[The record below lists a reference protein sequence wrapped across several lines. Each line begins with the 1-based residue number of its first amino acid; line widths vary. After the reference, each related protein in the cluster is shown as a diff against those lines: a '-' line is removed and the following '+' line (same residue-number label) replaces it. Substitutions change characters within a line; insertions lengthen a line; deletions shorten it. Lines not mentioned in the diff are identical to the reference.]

1 MTKLLQNKTLIKFLG
16 IALSILLIV
25 ALIPQISI
33 AYGSKDDV
41 MGETPMAETGE
52 GDEATDEG
60 EEAAADG
67 DETATPEEGTE
78 PAEGEDAIEGEVSV
92 IDGVEMVSHKVEV
105 PGEEDEGTTEN
116 AIAPQSLE
124 GEGAKTARVKSRIVL
139 DLSQQQITIDRD
151 TDYTSG
157 PLTFNGGTHTL
168 TIKEGCTF
176 TGDILITGGAQVTIK
191 GSGTIEGTHTSSVI
205 TVEGVGSKLI
215 LGGED
220 DEGNLTGP
228 TVTNGAG
235 TIFSGQENK
244 RVGGGVF
251 VKRTNTSS
259 YDHAASFWMKAGTI
273 YDNTAQAGGGIYVDA
288 ACGFT
293 MDGGKVDKNTAED
306 SEGGGI
312 FVTSA
317 NDHEFGSYAKINAG
331 SITNNKT
338 ETTFAWGGGGV
349 FVNSGGAL
357 NISDASITKNEA
369 KGLGGGVSG
378 CPHASIAVTTVTNG
392 AAVFDNE
399 AQGAGFPTNPRL
411 RLLDTDSVIQGNEGK
426 RVAAGD
432 FLFDG
437 LYEVDGLG
445 TKGAK
450 GRWSGFNASET
461 PSSIFAQYGN
471 YGKRADI
478 AQYAQDFYCTRA
490 SYIAPT
496 NLGDENGVAWRGLEI
511 GIPAVNAKAPVSSNN
526 INTRVVEILVANK
539 ENTSKKSTS
548 YASLDATLGLTS
560 EAEEDPYANVRQVNI
575 SGNYSATHGGGV
587 ASNGALEFG
596 SYDWS
601 KDSFEQSYELVLNK
615 EIFNDLGMEIG
626 KNDDDTKSFNKDER
640 FTFTLVEEDETEHHA
655 VNGADGKIS
664 FPGLPGL
671 GKDDFNDKASVEKT
685 VKFKLRENSVDGY
698 EPLSEMTVEVTLKGT
713 KKVSK
718 FITASDSMHTS
729 TVYETAVKE
738 GSVKINGEVTNTV
751 RNTLNLKASASIPV
765 KKIANGLDFER
776 GTFKF
781 ALKEVADIAVDE
793 NNNVILK
800 DGQSLLTLPVKEDT
814 EEERSISV
822 GNSVGGPVSG
832 TTNPDAEGEEYKDF
846 SFTYEQPGTHW
857 YVINEK
863 KEVNIDG
870 SHASTAPEI
879 SYDETVYLVKIDVS
893 VAEGGRSLKTTKI
906 IYKAAPGST
915 TLKKVENAEGDI
927 GVTFTNVKMEYVPF
941 KLALNK
947 QVITP
952 IQNQVVGWSDLSDV
966 NKKFHFSVYDPE
978 NNEVIFD
985 GENEGNG
992 INLEVVEGKKSAV
1005 EGYVK
1010 AAYQEYLNDP
1020 TDTFEYTISNLKLK
1034 EEMPA
1039 GVVKDDHMT
1048 LIEDADVTITLGI
1061 ESAKRAGDNTS
1072 FQVIPKVKAIALDG
1086 TRVEKSTVSNLYE
1099 PHGDWTLKAN
1109 KHFQGLGEPAA
1120 EGYDFAMAEL
1130 DVKSDDEIQNAE
1142 QLANLPIKKDSEGKE
1157 LTWAGRTGNFQKNE
1171 GGSYEAQITF
1181 DPVSYVVKQDNTFDV
1196 VNGENHYYLVTET
1209 APEGGGADTTAF
1221 VVKVNVKQTKKTVLE
1236 ANEVARW
1243 YADDVNQAVVDTV
1256 DAIEFYNTDTQHMIS
1271 AASYS
1276 VYAASGEPVD
1286 QVCYVDPKIIKNL
1299 EGRAIKSGEFAFKL
1313 IEVANYNDT
1322 EGTVIS
1328 ATTNDEFGMV
1338 DFDKANNVSGDLE
1351 NPSCLAYTKPGTY
1364 YYRVIEDTTKGGMN
1378 DQSVLYSDQVIT
1390 FTTVIEQDEATGRLV
1405 CTDMYY
1411 GYWDKAA
1418 NKNVRYDEQ
1427 YTDFDTQPANIGDMS
1442 KLNPD
1447 WHPTITNK
1455 TRPMDIQVRKTS
1467 VTDRTEGLVG
1477 ATYALY
1483 MVNENAQ
1490 GDIKLA
1496 EATSEDGGWIT
1507 YKNVSL
1513 STNNL
1518 YYFKETAAPAG
1529 HTVSEFRSS
1538 YFYLVEDASSAN
1550 GYALQYTDT
1559 KFLAEASAAAEP
1571 QAVALADETDA
1582 QAAAEAANKA
1592 AGNTETQP
1600 GHSADGN
1607 VLLTYDKDGGVYDEA
1622 TQVEVNK
1629 LDTRTHEWVEGA
1641 KLVILEKE
1649 SGKEIASW
1657 TSGKAPQKLE
1667 KTLNVGTT
1675 YLLREVEAPNQYRLA
1690 NDVEFVID
1698 DYGNVSITKGT
1709 ENGNAELSDNSITLY
1724 DTMMDAEEV
1733 ETVEREKSTTEK
1745 PKKDTLL
1752 AKTGDMLP
1760 ILGIALVALAALIV
1774 VIVAVRRRRAGED
1787 SASNE

>member
-1 MTKLLQNKTLIKFLG
+1 MTKLLQNKSLIKFLG
-16 IALSILLIV
+16 IALSILLVV
-25 ALIPQISI
+25 ALIPQIGI

-41 MGETPMAETGE
+41 VGETPMAETGE

-60 EEAAADG
+60 EEAATDSEEA
-67 DETATPEEGTE
+67 ATSEEGTE
-78 PAEGEDAIEGEVSV
+78 PTEGEDAVEGEVSV
-92 IDGVEMVSHKVEV
+92 VDGVEMVSHKVEI

-116 AIAPQSLE
+116 AIAPQSSEDE
-124 GEGAKTARVKSRIVL
+124 GTEALATQKIVL
-139 DLSQQQITIDRD
+139 EKRLTGNVGHTIEANEEV
-151 TDYTSG
+151 TNTSS
-157 PLTFNGGTHTL
+157 PLTFSGNKTYTL
-168 TIKEGCTF
+168 TVEGTLKS
-176 TGDILITGGAQVTIK
+176 DILITGGAQVTIK
-191 GSGTIEGTHTSSVI
+191 GSGTIKGTGKGSVI
-205 TVEGVGSKLI
+205 TVEGAGSELI
-215 LGGED
+215 LGGIV
-220 DEGNLTGP
+220 EGEKIVTGP
-228 TVTNGAG
+228 TITNGIG
-235 TIFSGQENK
+235 TKFSAQENK

-251 VKRTNTSS
+251 VKRTDTSS
-259 YDHAASFWMKAGTI
+259 YNHAASFWMKAGTI

-293 MDGGKVDKNTAED
+293 MDGGTVDKNTAED

-331 SITNNKT
+331 NITNNKT

-357 NISDASITKNEA
+357 NISDASIDHNTAE
-369 KGLGGGVSG
+369 GLGGGVSG

-392 AAVFDNE
+392 AAVFQNE
-399 AQGAGFPTNPRL
+399 AKGTQFPTNGRL

-437 LYEVDGLG
+437 LYKTAELTTSWKDEIE
-445 TKGAK
+445 
-450 GRWSGFNASET
+450 GRWSGFNASEKS
-461 PSSIFAQYGN
+461 SSIFAQYGN
-471 YGKRADI
+471 YGKRAGI

-511 GIPAVNAKAPVSSNN
+511 GIPAVNAKETVLSKN

-539 ENTSKKSTS
+539 ENTAKKLTS

-560 EAEEDPYANVRQVNI
+560 EAKEDPYAGTRKVNI

-601 KDSFEQSYELVLNK
+601 DDSFEQSYELVLNK

-626 KNDDDTKSFNKDER
+626 KNGDGTKSFNKDER
-640 FTFTLVEEDETEHHA
+640 FTFILVEEDGTEHRA
-655 VNGADGKIS
+655 VNAADGTIS

-671 GKDDFNDKASVEKT
+671 GKDDFNSKTSVEKPVT
-685 VKFKLRENSVDGY
+685 FKLTEEQVDGY
-698 EPLSEMTVEVTLKGT
+698 DELSEMTVEVTLIGT
-713 KKVSK
+713 RKVSK
-718 FITASDSMHTS
+718 FLTASNSMHTS

-738 GSVKINGEVTNTV
+738 GSVKINSEVTNTV
-751 RNTLNLKASASIPV
+751 RNTLKLETSVELPV
-765 KKIANGLDFER
+765 TKIAYGIHE
-776 GTFKF
+776 GTFTFDLNEIEDPTVKNGNDLSLKEDISLAHLAAGANHQTESIDLNEWQTEQDTETKWFNLGSFTEPGEHWYAIAEEPSENEVEEGVSYDKTTYLVRVVVTLSEDGRTLDKQLTKWEVEPGSTDLKQVDPDVAVSFENVGMKYAGFNLDLNKRILTTLGGDIPLNGRTFNF
-781 ALKEVADIAVDE
+781 ALYDGAKEVATGATDGNGAVSLAIDDNLASGDESYAKQVYAADE
-793 NNNVILK
+793 NMTFTFTLK
-800 DGQSLLTLPVKEDT
+800 ETVPEETDGSYV
-814 EEERSISV
+814 
-822 GNSVGGPVSG
+822 
-832 TTNPDAEGEEYKDF
+832 TTIPDATVEVELSAAGERTEVDGHTMFLVTPTVESVKVNGTDVEVEDKAITVTNRYTPHGEWQFQVDKYFYGLGDPRDC
-846 SFTYEQPGTHW
+846 SFTMQEIERAPQAGEPLANVLVANDNLQKWT
-857 YVINEK
+857 
-863 KEVNIDG
+863 
-870 SHASTAPEI
+870 ASAAAA
-879 SYDETVYLVKIDVS
+879 DFQNN
-893 VAEGGRSLKTTKI
+893 
-906 IYKAAPGST
+906 KAAVVFDPIEYQVTVPKG
-915 TLKKVENAEGDI
+915 AEVD
-927 GVTFTNVKMEYVPF
+927 
-941 KLALNK
+941 
-947 QVITP
+947 
-952 IQNQVVGWSDLSDV
+952 QN
-966 NKKFHFSVYDPE
+966 
-978 NNEVIFD
+978 I
-985 GENEGNG
+985 
-992 INLEVVEGKKSAV
+992 
-1005 EGYVK
+1005 
-1010 AAYQEYLNDP
+1010 P
-1020 TDTFEYTISNLKLK
+1020 T
-1034 EEMPA
+1034 
-1039 GVVKDDHMT
+1039 
-1048 LIEDADVTITLGI
+1048 
-1061 ESAKRAGDNTS
+1061 AGDARGDHYYLITE
-1072 FQVIPKVKAIALDG
+1072 DG
-1086 TRVEKSTVSNLYE
+1086 
-1099 PHGDWTLKAN
+1099 
-1109 KHFQGLGEPAA
+1109 
-1120 EGYDFAMAEL
+1120 
-1130 DVKSDDEIQNAE
+1130 DDAT
-1142 QLANLPIKKDSEGKE
+1142 KD
-1157 LTWAGRTGNFQKNE
+1157 TTA
-1171 GGSYEAQITF
+1171 
-1181 DPVSYVVKQDNTFDV
+1181 YVVKVTVAVDKDDP
-1196 VNGENHYYLVTET
+1196 GKLVATET
-1209 APEGGGADTTAF
+1209 
-1221 VVKVNVKQTKKTVLE
+1221 VLG
-1236 ANEVARW
+1236 
-1243 YADDVNQAVVDTV
+1243 YADDLNSTLNPMPEGETPA
-1256 DAIEFYNTDTQHMIS
+1256 FYNTDTQHMIS

-1364 YYRVIEDTTKGGMN
+1364 YYRVIEDTSKGGMN

-1427 YTDFDTQPANIGDMS
+1427 YTDFDTQPGNIGDMS

-1467 VTDRTEGLVG
+1467 VSDRTEGLVG

-1550 GYALQYTDT
+1550 GYTLQYTDS
-1559 KFLAEASAAAEP
+1559 KYLPEAAADDAAV
-1571 QAVALADETDA
+1571 QAEVAGTVQAKNAPAA
-1582 QAAAEAANKA
+1582 QADTEAANEA
-1592 AGNTETQP
+1592 AADTETQP
-1600 GHSADGN
+1600 GYSADGN
-1607 VLLTYDKDGGVYDEA
+1607 VLLTYDKDGGVYDEV
-1622 TQVEVNK
+1622 TTLEVNK

-1709 ENGNAELSDNSITLY
+1709 ENGNAELSDNTISLY
-1724 DTMMDAEEV
+1724 DTMLDAEET
-1733 ETVEREKSTTEK
+1733 ETIEREKSTTEK
-1745 PKKDTLL
+1745 PNKDTLL
-1752 AKTGDMLP
+1752 AKTGA
-1760 ILGIALVALAALIV
+1760 ICCRFWALRWWPWRL
-1774 VIVAVRRRRAGED
+1774 
-1787 SASNE
+1787 

>member
-25 ALIPQISI
+25 ALIPQIGI

-67 DETATPEEGTE
+67 DESATPEEGTE
-78 PAEGEDAIEGEVSV
+78 DAEGKYAIEGEVSV

-105 PGEEDEGTTEN
+105 PGEEDEDTTEN

-124 GEGAKTARVKSRIVL
+124 DEAVKAVAEKDPVRSEGLVGNYDRIIEKGEEITNTKS
-139 DLSQQQITIDRD
+139 
-151 TDYTSG
+151 
-157 PLTFNGGTHTL
+157 PLTFSGNGTYTL
-168 TIKEGCTF
+168 TVNGTLKS
-176 TGDILITGGAQVTIK
+176 DILITGGAKVTIN
-191 GSGTIEGTHTSSVI
+191 GTGTIEGTGNGSVI
-205 TVEGVGSKLI
+205 VVEGANDGTKLTF
-215 LGGED
+215 D
-220 DEGNLTGP
+220 GP
-228 TVTNGAG
+228 TVTGG
-235 TIFSGQENK
+235 TGTVPPK
-244 RVGGGVF
+244 KDTWGKTGGGILVCRSNTWTWT
-251 VKRTNTSS
+251 VKG
-259 YDHAASFWMKAGTI
+259 AALEFKSGTVW
-273 YDNTAQAGGGIYVDA
+273 DNTAEAGGGIFIDYQ
-288 ACGFT
+288 CGFT
-293 MDGGKVDKNTAED
+293 MAGGSVLNNTATNH
-306 SEGGGI
+306 EGGGI
-312 FVTSA
+312 FTWGNWNGETGNKSL
-317 NDHEFGSYAKINAG
+317 DYGH
-331 SITNNKT
+331 ITAATIKENKT
-338 ETTFAWGGGGV
+338 LTTTDWGGGGV
-349 FVNSGGAL
+349 YINNDGVLQIESAR
-357 NISDASITKNEA
+357 ITNNTAES
-369 KGLGGGVSG
+369 LGGGVAG
-378 CPHASIAVTTVTNG
+378 CPHAEIGIGQMQNG
-392 AAVFDNE
+392 AAVYGNFANGE
-399 AQGAGFPTNPRL
+399 NGPANSGLKFNMP
-411 RLLDTDSVIQGNEGK
+411 DSITYKGK
-426 RVAAGD
+426 NVPSGD
-432 FLFDG
+432 FLVQG
-437 LYEVDGLG
+437 L
-445 TKGAK
+445 TKEEIPVLTNNG
-450 GRWSGFNASET
+450 
-461 PSSIFAQYGN
+461 SSDALP
-471 YGKRADI
+471 YGKSGYNLHPGD
-478 AQYAQDFYCTRA
+478 YAKNEFDVDLARDFYCTYA
-490 SYIAPT
+490 SFIAATNLKDHPT
-496 NLGDENGVAWRGLEI
+496 NADDKTIAWEGFIAGVA
-511 GIPAVNAKAPVSSNN
+511 
-526 INTRVVEILVANK
+526 ANK
-539 ENTSKKSTS
+539 VQGKNVTEKNATTKEQNWT
-548 YASLDATLGLTS
+548 ASCISIPVNEDYELHDATLCLRSTAS
-560 EAEEDPYANVRQVNI
+560 NDN
-575 SGNYSATHGGGV
+575 SGIKRTVFIEGNESTTHGGGV
-587 ASNGALEFG
+587 ACNGTLQFGTFPQKDEIVNGYTLSLDKEIVSGINNKPLSLQDGDAFHFVLVDDATKEEFNAVSNGKGEINFTDLPGAKATTTKTFTLYENLTDKQKAQGFTSMIPKEGVKVTAELFVESSSVKYGNMTTTTYTTTPRDIMINGKKTTTVTNKLSPKASLTLPVTKIAYGIHKDTFVFDLNEIKDDPTLDDKTLKPGTSLADIAAAQGHKTVEIALDDSLTEEERGEKTFELG
-596 SYDWS
+596 EYTEEGTYWYALAEKCGNVAGVSYDKTTYLVRVVVTLSEDGRTLNKQLTKWEVEPGS
-601 KDSFEQSYELVLNK
+601 TDLKQVDPDVAVSFENVGMKYAGFNLDLNK
-615 EIFNDLGMEIG
+615 QILTTLGGDIPLNDRTFNFALYDGAKEVATGTTDENGAVSLAI
-626 KNDDDTKSFNKDER
+626 DDNLTPGDESYAKQAYAAGGTTT
-640 FTFTLVEEDETEHHA
+640 FTFTLKETLPE
-655 VNGADGKIS
+655 GADGSYMTTI
-664 FPGLPGL
+664 P
-671 GKDDFNDKASVEKT
+671 DA
-685 VKFKLRENSVDGY
+685 
-698 EPLSEMTVEVTLKGT
+698 TVEVELSAAGERTPVNGHTMFLVTPTVESVTVNGT
-713 KKVSK
+713 DVEVADKTITVTNRYAPHGEWQFQVDKYFYGLGDPRDCSFTMQEIERAPQAGEPLANVLVANDNLQKWTANASAAAFQNNKAAVVFDPIEYQVTVPKDAEADQNIPTAGDARGDHYYLITEDGDDAAKDTTAYVVKV
-718 FITASDSMHTS
+718 
-729 TVYETAVKE
+729 TVAVKE
-738 GSVKINGEVTNTV
+738 
-751 RNTLNLKASASIPV
+751 
-765 KKIANGLDFER
+765 
-776 GTFKF
+776 
-781 ALKEVADIAVDE
+781 
-793 NNNVILK
+793 
-800 DGQSLLTLPVKEDT
+800 
-814 EEERSISV
+814 
-822 GNSVGGPVSG
+822 
-832 TTNPDAEGEEYKDF
+832 
-846 SFTYEQPGTHW
+846 
-857 YVINEK
+857 
-863 KEVNIDG
+863 
-870 SHASTAPEI
+870 
-879 SYDETVYLVKIDVS
+879 
-893 VAEGGRSLKTTKI
+893 
-906 IYKAAPGST
+906 
-915 TLKKVENAEGDI
+915 
-927 GVTFTNVKMEYVPF
+927 
-941 KLALNK
+941 
-947 QVITP
+947 
-952 IQNQVVGWSDLSDV
+952 
-966 NKKFHFSVYDPE
+966 
-978 NNEVIFD
+978 
-985 GENEGNG
+985 
-992 INLEVVEGKKSAV
+992 
-1005 EGYVK
+1005 
-1010 AAYQEYLNDP
+1010 NDP
-1020 TDTFEYTISNLKLK
+1020 GKLV
-1034 EEMPA
+1034 A
-1039 GVVKDDHMT
+1039 
-1048 LIEDADVTITLGI
+1048 
-1061 ESAKRAGDNTS
+1061 
-1072 FQVIPKVKAIALDG
+1072 
-1086 TRVEKSTVSNLYE
+1086 
-1099 PHGDWTLKAN
+1099 
-1109 KHFQGLGEPAA
+1109 
-1120 EGYDFAMAEL
+1120 
-1130 DVKSDDEIQNAE
+1130 
-1142 QLANLPIKKDSEGKE
+1142 
-1157 LTWAGRTGNFQKNE
+1157 TG
-1171 GGSYEAQITF
+1171 
-1181 DPVSYVVKQDNTFDV
+1181 
-1196 VNGENHYYLVTET
+1196 
-1209 APEGGGADTTAF
+1209 
-1221 VVKVNVKQTKKTVLE
+1221 TVLG
-1236 ANEVARW
+1236 
-1243 YADDVNQAVVDTV
+1243 YADDLNSVLNPMPEGERPA
-1256 DAIEFYNTDTQHMIS
+1256 FYNTDTQHMIS

-1467 VTDRTEGLVG
+1467 VTDRSEGLVG

-1559 KFLAEASAAAEP
+1559 KFLAEAAAAAEP

-1582 QAAAEAANKA
+1582 QAAAEAANEA

-1675 YLLREVEAPNQYRLA
+1675 YLLREVEAPSQYRLA

-1745 PKKDTLL
+1745 PKSDTLL

-1774 VIVAVRRRRAGED
+1774 VIVAVRRRRASED
-1787 SASNE
+1787 ETTQS